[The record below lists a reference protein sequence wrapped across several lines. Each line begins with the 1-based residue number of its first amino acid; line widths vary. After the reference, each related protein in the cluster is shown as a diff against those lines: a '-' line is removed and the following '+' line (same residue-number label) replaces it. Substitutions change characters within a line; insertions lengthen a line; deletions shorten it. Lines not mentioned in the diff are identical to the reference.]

1 MSTRIHRFLPGGGG
15 SAGYDTSAASAFQM
29 HSMQLNAAQQQ
40 RAGGA
45 AAVTNIMLAA
55 EQIRVDCVQLTTNG
69 RYVVT
74 GSIYGPPQV
83 WDLKVLAVRAFLSLA
98 VWRSGSVVCRVN
110 EVIRLWVKCG
120 SAGMRAASVTKSKM
134 C

>member
-1 MSTRIHRFLPGGGG
+1 MPGGGG
-15 SAGYDTSAASAFQM
+15 GGGGYDSTSGAFQM
-29 HSMQLNAAQQQ
+29 RSMQLSQQQ
-40 RAGGA
+40 RS

-83 WDLKVLAVRAFLSLA
+83 WDLKVIYLSHPPTALSPS
-98 VWRSGSVVCRVN
+98 RELTFHNRRN
-110 EVIRLWVKCG
+110 HP
-120 SAGMRAASVTKSKM
+120 
-134 C
+134 